1 MGAQTI
7 VLIGMEAL
15 GPFWPVPVS
24 QGLAG
29 PPAQAESKMS
39 SLQARPRQIWM
50 ELSLSTKVPKVLL
63 EEAHRLLE
71 WRIDLLLRRMLPP
84 INKEMARFPLSH
96 SRDKEKKGEVCEVD
110 AGPWQTQITWRACLG
125 RRAFVTGSVTHIS
138 FLG

>member
-1 MGAQTI
+1 MDGTKPQHQ
-7 VLIGMEAL
+7 
-15 GPFWPVPVS
+15 S
-24 QGLAG
+24 S
-29 PPAQAESKMS
+29 ESAS
-39 SLQARPRQIWM
+39 CL
-50 ELSLSTKVPKVLL
+50 VDFL